1 MKNQKIET
9 MDLLN
14 SEGGILKM
22 YKKVNGILL
31 KDQYKKNIREFTI
44 SEIVDYTQGKFD
56 ITDSAGKV
64 WNFPSQSEGMRP
76 KPKALS
82 EFLGVEITY

>member
-1 MKNQKIET
+1 

-22 YKKVNGILL
+22 YKNVNGILL

-56 ITDSAGKV
+56 ITDSVGEV
-64 WNFPSQSEGMRP
+64 WNFPSQSEGMKP